1 MDVVPLSVMFGDR
14 EYKDNVTLTPE
25 EFYRLLASDPE
36 LPSTNQVNPH
46 EFAEAFRPY
55 VEAGQE
61 ILYIG
66 LSHSLSGTFQSA
78 VIAREMLNT
87 DRIHVFDTHSASLG
101 ESLYVLRAGE
111 LAEAGLS
118 PAEIIAQLERH
129 RERAFGFIMLD
140 ALDHIVRGGR
150 LSKTQGLV
158 GSILQIKPS
167 LPLPVKGPLRS
178 GQGADSKKALQSLI
192 DKAQAEQ
199 VDFANATIAAAHT
212 NAGDLFP
219 EFVAMVQEH
228 LKPKRIIE
236 GLVGPTIATHAGP
249 RDRPLLLGF
258 EQ

>member
-1 MDVVPLSVMFGDR
+1 MEPKLKLFTDSAADLPRSIREQYDVDVVPLSVMFGDR

-111 LAEAGLS
+111 LAEADY
-118 PAEIIAQLERH
+118 PCRDHCPIERH
-129 RERAFGFIMLD
+129 RERALGL
-140 ALDHIVRGGR
+140 LCGCTGPHRPWRPVCLKHRGWSGPSCR
-150 LSKTQGLV
+150 LS
-158 GSILQIKPS
+158 PS
-167 LPLPVKGPLRS
+167 LPLPVKGTVEVR
-178 GQGADSKKALQSLI
+178 DKVRTVKALQSLI
-192 DKAQAEQ
+192 DKAHRAILPMPQS
-199 VDFANATIAAAHT
+199 
-212 NAGDLFP
+212 
-219 EFVAMVQEH
+219 
-228 LKPKRIIE
+228 
-236 GLVGPTIATHAGP
+236 
-249 RDRPLLLGF
+249 LLLTPTQGTCS
-258 EQ
+258 QNLWQWCKSI